1 MQSAGFSS
9 RVIWLVR
16 QFVNKVY
23 SVIRF
28 FSNQT
33 SQNRAQ
39 ASLTSGQAP
48 GHSKWY
54 REMAE
59 WFIWLSLVSSREEPW
74 PTKVNYLQDGK
85 LPSGFLQI
93 QPVRGTDLSSLTQT
107 YPVWCW
113 GIFFFFFSPSSYF
126 NINASQLGT
135 YATLIIILNRG
146 LYIEIFCP
154 HRAGWSSTF
163 YSCHSPERPS
173 QKQVVYLLSPKA
185 TSWINHLN
193 VKSCA

>member
-113 GIFFFFFSPSSYF
+113 GIFFFFFLSKQLFQYKCFSTWDLCNIDHYFKQRALHWDILSS
-126 NINASQLGT
+126 
-135 YATLIIILNRG
+135 
-146 LYIEIFCP
+146 
-154 HRAGWSSTF
+154 
-163 YSCHSPERPS
+163 
-173 QKQVVYLLSPKA
+173 
-185 TSWINHLN
+185 
-193 VKSCA
+193 